1 MKKILKIMVMIPI
14 TLIVLMG
21 VMFGI
26 MTIQT
31 KQAVAKQVNV
41 PIDMNQVAD
50 GFYEGS
56 SDGGLV
62 QVQVIVEVK
71 DHQIKSVEILKHENG
86 KGKPAEIIT
95 DDMVAKNTYDVD
107 AISGATTSSQTII
120 NAVNMALQKGINK

>member
-1 MKKILKIMVMIPI
+1 MVMIPI

-31 KQAVAKQVNV
+31 KQAVSKQVNV

-71 DHQIKSVEILKHENG
+71 DHQIKSIEILKHENG

>member
-1 MKKILKIMVMIPI
+1 MVMIPI

-71 DHQIKSVEILKHENG
+71 DHQIKSIEILKHENG

>member
-1 MKKILKIMVMIPI
+1 MVMIPI